1 VVRRHASTRRRALLP
16 TGSEPNPNAEAARWL
31 DEALLLDSVYAPDAA
46 PAAAAAAA
54 DAAAVGDGP
63 PAEAEWEL
71 CDVQPLQPIPERP
84 SPAAVRP
91 PRRGRDVRKYVPN
104 AAWGR
109 RAYSRVLSACL
120 PASADGVGRR
130 AAANVK
136 SARARVR
143 AAELRTAAVR
153 CEARRDSRLQ
163 RVMNRRT

>member
-31 DEALLLDSVYAPDAA
+31 DEALLLDSVYVPDAA

-54 DAAAVGDGP
+54 DATAVGDGP

-71 CDVQPLQPIPERP
+71 SDVQPLQPIPERP

-91 PRRGRDVRKYVPN
+91 PRRGRNVRKYVPD

-109 RAYSRVLSACL
+109 REYSWVLSACL
-120 PASADGVGRR
+120 RRPTSADGVGRQ
-130 AAANVK
+130 AATNVK
-136 SARARVR
+136 STRAQLSC
-143 AAELRTAAVR
+143 AAAAVR
-153 CEARRDSRLQ
+153 CEADAIPAC
-163 RVMNRRT
+163 NE